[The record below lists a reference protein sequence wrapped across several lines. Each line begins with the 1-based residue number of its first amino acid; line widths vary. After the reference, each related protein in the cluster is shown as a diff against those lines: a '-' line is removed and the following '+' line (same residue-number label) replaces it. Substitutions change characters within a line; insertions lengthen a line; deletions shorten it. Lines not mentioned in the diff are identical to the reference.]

1 VRTALTDKNRAN
13 TEQSLTSRL
22 TNNGVILKTS
32 LSSQLTVIVTIT
44 ADTASLKRRP
54 SDKSQRAYLAKAHKT
69 KLRQTT
75 ISLSIQTATA
85 ANAGNADEFPTCKK
99 RRRISNTVP
108 LVQWRESIHSR
119 TLRHRVYPQRQET
132 MLFAYFSS
140 QNCRHNIDTTR
151 TAHRRNRSPIC
162 TSYLSQMILYHVQ
175 NARVQT
181 HTRARSHSCTEF
193 TQKVTQHSFLARVD
207 HHVYTQVTGFLQLKP
222 CKDFQR
228 LFLQ

>member
-1 VRTALTDKNRAN
+1 VWTALTDKNRAN

-22 TNNGVILKTS
+22 TNNGVILKMS

-69 KLRQTT
+69 KLCQTT

-140 QNCRHNIDTTR
+140 QNCRHNIDTTPTEPIADLYKLFITNDSLSR
-151 TAHRRNRSPIC
+151 TKRTGADTH
-162 TSYLSQMILYHVQ
+162 
-175 NARVQT
+175 AR
-181 HTRARSHSCTEF
+181 EF
-193 TQKVTQHSFLARVD
+193 TLVHRV
-207 HHVYTQVTGFLQLKP
+207 HTKSNTAFVPGS
-222 CKDFQR
+222 R
-228 LFLQ
+228 